1 GVLAMKV
8 RVKDIISLL
17 EKHYPLN
24 LAEEWDN
31 VGLQVGSMG
40 REVSKVVVALELDHQ
55 VLDRAWQ
62 ENADLII
69 THHPLIFKALP
80 SIKVDSPVGSLIR
93 KLIMADISLYTAHTN
108 LDNASRGVNQLLAET
123 IGLIDIEPLPLRTA
137 GHRESLYKLVVFV
150 PLTHI
155 NEVREAVS
163 RAGAGFIGKYSDC
176 TFRATGIGT
185 FKPGEDTDPFIGQI
199 GQLEEVEEARLETIC
214 PQHLLK
220 AVIDA
225 MLQAHPYEE
234 VAYDLYKLENQG
246 IMFSPGRKGN
256 LPQAIPLGQL
266 AEQVQ
271 IKLSL
276 PALRIVGEKNS
287 LVQKVAVVSGSG
299 ASFINEIAGQ
309 ADVLI
314 TGDLKYH
321 EAREAAAL
329 GLAVID
335 AGHQATE
342 ELVVQEV
349 CQLLTKESSMA
360 GWQVDYIP
368 VYMTPAWTYLWG
380 KDSDKQEP
388 AGNM

>member
-1 GVLAMKV
+1 M
-8 RVKDIISLL
+8 

-80 SIKVDSPVGSLIR
+80 SIKVDSPVGSMIR

-108 LDNASRGVNQLLAET
+108 LDNASRGINQMLAET
-123 IGLIDIEPLPLRTA
+123 VGLVDIEPLGLRTA
-137 GHRESLYKLVVFV
+137 GHREPLYKLVVFV

-155 NEVREAVS
+155 DEVREALS
-163 RAGAGFIGKYSDC
+163 QAGAGFIGNYSDC
-176 TFRATGIGT
+176 TFRTAGIGT
-185 FKPGEDTDPFIGQI
+185 FKPGAGTDPFIGQT

-220 AVIDA
+220 AVVDA

-246 IMFSPGRKGN
+246 TMFSPGRKGN

-266 AEQVQ
+266 AEQVRA
-271 IKLSL
+271 KLAL
-276 PALRIVGEKNS
+276 PALRIVGEQNNP
-287 LVQKVAVVSGSG
+287 VQKVAVVGGSG
-299 ASFINEIAGQ
+299 ASFIKEVAGQ

-349 CQLLTKESSMA
+349 CQLLAKESSQA
-360 GWQVDYIP
+360 GWEVEYIP
-368 VYMTPAWTYLWG
+368 VQMTPAWTYLWG
-380 KDSDKQEP
+380 KDR
-388 AGNM
+388 

>member
-1 GVLAMKV
+1 MKV
-8 RVKDIISLL
+8 RVKDIASLL

-40 REVSKVVVALELDHQ
+40 REVTKVAVALELDHQ
-55 VLDRAWQ
+55 VLDQAWQ
-62 ENADLII
+62 ENVDLII
-69 THHPLIFKALP
+69 THHPLIFKAMK

-93 KLIMADISLYTAHTN
+93 KLIMADISLYSAHTN
-108 LDNASRGVNQLLAET
+108 LDSASYGVNQILAEA
-123 IGLIDIEPLPLRTA
+123 IGLTEIEPLPLRTA
-137 GHRESLYKLVVFV
+137 GRYEGLYKLVVYV

-155 NEVREAVS
+155 NEVREAIS

-176 TFRATGIGT
+176 TFRTTGIGT
-185 FKPGEDTDPFIGQI
+185 FKPGEKADPFIGQV

-220 AVIDA
+220 PVVAA

-234 VAYDLYKLENQG
+234 VAYDIYRLEQQGTLY
-246 IMFSPGRKGN
+246 SPGRRGK
-256 LPQAIPLGQL
+256 LPQAVTLGSF

-271 IKLSL
+271 SQLGFPSL
-276 PALRIVGEKNS
+276 RVVGNTAK
-287 LVQKVAVVSGSG
+287 LVQSAAVVSGSG
-299 ASFINEIAGQ
+299 ASYIPEIAGQ

-321 EAREAAAL
+321 EARDAAAL

-342 ELVVQEV
+342 ELVVQQV
-349 CQLLTKESSMA
+349 CRLLEKESFQA
-360 GWQVDYIP
+360 GWQVEYIP
-368 VYMTPAWTYLWG
+368 VLMAPAWTDLCVT
-380 KDSDKQEP
+380 DSKKKET
-388 AGNM
+388 

>member
-1 GVLAMKV
+1 MKV

>member
-1 GVLAMKV
+1 MKA
-8 RVKDIISLL
+8 RVKDIAALM

-40 REVSKVVVALELDHQ
+40 REVAKVVVALELDHQ
-55 VLDRAWQ
+55 VLDQAWQ

-93 KLIMADISLYTAHTN
+93 KLIMADISLYVAHTN
-108 LDNASRGVNQLLAET
+108 LDSASKGVNQILAET
-123 IGLIDIEPLPLRTA
+123 VGLIDIEPLRLRTA
-137 GHRESLYKLVVFV
+137 GSYETFYKLVVYV
-150 PLTHI
+150 PLTHVD
-155 NEVREAVS
+155 EVRAAIS
-163 RAGAGFIGKYSDC
+163 GAGAGSIGNYSDC
-176 TFRATGIGT
+176 TFQSPGIGT
-185 FKPGEDTDPFIGQI
+185 FKPGPGTQPFIGQT
-199 GQLEEVEEARLETIC
+199 GKLEQVDESRLETIC
-214 PQHLLK
+214 PEPFLK
-220 AVIDA
+220 SVIEA

-234 VAYDLYKLENQG
+234 VAYDVFKLEKSG
-246 IMFSPGRKGN
+246 TMYSPGRIGR
-256 LPQAIPLGQL
+256 LSQAVSLGKL

-271 IKLSL
+271 SKLDL
-276 PALRIVGEKNS
+276 PALRLVGATEH
-287 LVQKVAVVSGSG
+287 LVQKVAVVGGSG
-299 ASFINEIAGQ
+299 ASFIKEIAGQ

-321 EAREAAAL
+321 EARDAAAL

-349 CQLLTKESSMA
+349 CRLLKRESSQA
-360 GWQVDYIP
+360 GWQVEYVPII
-368 VYMTPAWTYLWG
+368 VGPAWVDICA
-380 KDSDKQEP
+380 KED
-388 AGNM
+388 

>member
-1 GVLAMKV
+1 ME
-8 RVKDIISLL
+8 R
-17 EKHYPLN
+17 HYPLN
-24 LAEEWDN
+24 LAEKWDN

-69 THHPLIFKALP
+69 THHPLIFKALS

-93 KLIMADISLYTAHTN
+93 KLIMADISLYAAHTN
-108 LDNASRGVNQLLAET
+108 LDNAPRGVNQLLAET
-123 IGLIDIEPLPLRTA
+123 IGLTDIEPLILRSA
-137 GHRESLYKLVVFV
+137 GQRESLYKLVVFV

-155 NEVREAVS
+155 NEVREAIC

-176 TFRATGIGT
+176 TFRAQGIGT

-199 GQLEEVEEARLETIC
+199 GQLEEVEEVRLETIC
-214 PQHLLK
+214 PQHRLK
-220 AVIDA
+220 GILDA
-225 MLQAHPYEE
+225 MLEAHPYEE

-246 IMFSPGRKGN
+246 TLFSPGT
-256 LPQAIPLGQL
+256 
-266 AEQVQ
+266 
-271 IKLSL
+271 L
-276 PALRIVGEKNS
+276 PALRLVGHPDTP
-287 LVQKVAVVSGSG
+287 VQKVAVVSGSG

-342 ELVVQEV
+342 ELVVKEV
-349 CQLLTKESSMA
+349 CQLLARESAHA
-360 GWQVDYIP
+360 GWEVEIVP
-368 VYMTPAWTYLWG
+368 VYMSPAWTYLG
-380 KDSDKQEP
+380 VINVTDKDKQSQTR
-388 AGNM
+388 GSFGKGYL

>member
-1 GVLAMKV
+1 VNV
-8 RVKDIISLL
+8 RVKDIVKLL

-24 LAEEWDN
+24 LAEDWDN

-40 REVSKVVVALELDHQ
+40 REVSKVAVALELDHQ
-55 VLDRAWQ
+55 VLERAWQ

-80 SIKVDSPVGSLIR
+80 SIKVDSPVGSLLR

-108 LDNASRGVNQLLAET
+108 LDNADRGVNQLLAERV
-123 IGLIDIEPLPLRTA
+123 GLTDIEPLPLRTA
-137 GHRESLYKLVVFV
+137 GHRQPLYKLVVYV

-155 NEVREAVS
+155 NEVREAVC

-176 TFRATGIGT
+176 TFRAKGIGT

-199 GQLEEVEEARLETIC
+199 GQLEEVEEARLETVC
-214 PQHLLK
+214 PQHLVK
-220 AVIDA
+220 PVINA

-246 IMFSPGRKGN
+246 TMFSPGRKGT
-256 LPQAIPLGQL
+256 LPQAMPLGQM
-266 AEQVQ
+266 AEQVRT
-271 IKLSL
+271 KLDL
-276 PALRIVGEKNS
+276 PALRIVGEKDA

-299 ASFINEIAGQ
+299 ASFIREIAGQ
-309 ADVLI
+309 ADVLV

-349 CQLLTKESSMA
+349 CRVLAQESSQA

-368 VYMTPAWTYLWG
+368 VYMTPAWTYIWG
-380 KDSDKQEP
+380 KDSE
-388 AGNM
+388 

>member
-1 GVLAMKV
+1 MKI
-8 RVKDIISLL
+8 RVKDIVKLL

-24 LAEEWDN
+24 LAEKWDN

-40 REVSKVVVALELDHQ
+40 REVSKVVVALEMDHQ

-62 ENADLII
+62 ENADLIV

-80 SIKVDSPVGSLIR
+80 NIKVDSPVGSLIR
-93 KLIMADISLYTAHTN
+93 KLIMADISLYSAHTN
-108 LDNASRGVNQLLAET
+108 LDSASRGVNQLLAEVV
-123 IGLIDIEPLPLRTA
+123 GLMDIEPLPLRTA
-137 GHRESLYKLVVFV
+137 GFREPLYKLVVYV
-150 PLTHI
+150 PVTHLH
-155 NEVREAVS
+155 EVREAIS
-163 RAGAGFIGKYSDC
+163 QAGAGFIGKYSDC
-176 TFRATGIGT
+176 TFRSSGIGT
-185 FKPGEDTDPFIGQI
+185 FKPGPGTDPFIGQT
-199 GQLEEVEEARLETIC
+199 GHLEEVEEFRLETIC
-214 PQHLLK
+214 PQHLIK
-220 AVIDA
+220 SVVDA
-225 MLQAHPYEE
+225 MLQVHPYEE
-234 VAYDLYKLENQG
+234 VAYDVYKLEQEG
-246 IMFSPGRKGN
+246 ALFSPGRRGS
-256 LPQAIPLGQL
+256 LPEAVPLSSL
-266 AEQVQ
+266 AELVRD
-271 IKLSL
+271 KLSL
-276 PALRIVGEKNS
+276 PALRLVGKEGQ
-287 LVQKVAVVSGSG
+287 LVKKVAVVSGSG

>member
-1 GVLAMKV
+1 MKI
-8 RVKDIISLL
+8 RVKDIVQIL
-17 EKHYPLN
+17 ERHYPLN
-24 LAEEWDN
+24 LAEKWDN

-69 THHPLIFKALP
+69 THHPLIFKALS

-93 KLIMADISLYTAHTN
+93 KLIMADISLYAAHTN
-108 LDNASRGVNQLLAET
+108 LDNAPRGVNQLLAET
-123 IGLIDIEPLPLRTA
+123 IGLTDIEPLILRSA
-137 GHRESLYKLVVFV
+137 GQRESLYKLVVFV

-155 NEVREAVS
+155 NEVREAIC

-176 TFRATGIGT
+176 TFRAQGIGT

-199 GQLEEVEEARLETIC
+199 GQLEEVEEVRLETIC
-214 PQHLLK
+214 PQHRLK
-220 AVIDA
+220 GILDA
-225 MLQAHPYEE
+225 MLEAHPYEE

-246 IMFSPGRKGN
+246 TLFSPGRKGK
-256 LPQAIPLGQL
+256 LQQAIPLGQL
-266 AEQVQ
+266 AEQVR
-271 IKLSL
+271 IKLAL
-276 PALRIVGEKNS
+276 PALRLVGHPDTP
-287 LVQKVAVVSGSG
+287 VQKVAVVSGSG

-342 ELVVQEV
+342 ELVVKEV
-349 CQLLTKESSMA
+349 CQLLARESAHA
-360 GWQVDYIP
+360 GWEVEIVP
-368 VYMTPAWTYLWG
+368 VYMSPAWTYLG
-380 KDSDKQEP
+380 VINGEKKEP
-388 AGNM
+388 AKNM